1 MKKTKLY
8 RYFGRNGV
16 IVSPILLENVEP
28 VKLFNLVAGE
38 GKLLT
43 NGDVVVK
50 TITIF
55 EEELKDWSEIDDH
68 SEISEQE

>member
-28 VKLFNLVAGE
+28 VKLLSLSAGE

-43 NGDVVVK
+43 DGNVKVK
-50 TITIF
+50 TVTIF
-55 EEELKDWSEIDDH
+55 EEELNNWSEIDDL
-68 SEISEQE
+68 SNDSEQE